1 MTISRRDLVFQSAAF
16 ATATA
21 AASFMPAR
29 AKAPL
34 AGAQIPGVFRYKVG
48 SLEITALLDGY
59 LDIEHNMFPAADA
72 AETAR
77 LLGRSLLPNAPIRT
91 PVNAFLVNSSSRTVL
106 IDTGTAKVMGPT
118 LGDLPANLKVA
129 GVDPAAIDA
138 VLLTHLH
145 PDHSNGLITADGQP
159 QFPNAEIIIPQAE
172 VDFWLDEAV
181 MSRAPADA
189 QPFFKMAQSA
199 TKPYT
204 NRIRRIS
211 GNADIFPGITPVA
224 QPGHT
229 PGHTG
234 YIVSSGSDSLW
245 IWGDIVHAMVLQ
257 IAHPDWAIA
266 FDVDPSQATATR
278 KSAFD
283 RAAADRI
290 AVVGAHIPFPGH
302 GRIVRDGGQYGFV
315 PTPWSPTL

>member
-1 MTISRRDLVFQSAAF
+1 MSISRRNLLTQSAAF
-16 ATATA
+16 AA
-21 AASFMPAR
+21 AVMSFGPAQ

-48 SLEITALLDGY
+48 SLEVTALLDGY
-59 LDIEHNMFPAADA
+59 LDIEHNLFPAADA
-72 AETAR
+72 AETGR
-77 LLGRSLLPNAPIRT
+77 LLGRSLMPNAPIRT

-106 IDTGTAKVMGPT
+106 VDTGSAKLMGPT
-118 LGDLPANLKVA
+118 MGDLPANLKVA
-129 GVDPAAIDA
+129 GIDPAAIDT

-145 PDHSNGLITADGQP
+145 PDHVNGLITADGSRL
-159 QFPNAEIIIPQAE
+159 FPNAEIVIPQTE

-189 QPFFKMAQSA
+189 QPFFKMAQAA
-199 TKPYT
+199 TKPYASQ
-204 NRIRRIS
+204 IRRIS
-211 GNADIFPGITPVA
+211 GNADILPGITPIA

-234 YIVSSGSDSLW
+234 YIVSSGNDSLW

-257 IAHPDWAIA
+257 IAHPDWTIS
-266 FDVDPSQATATR
+266 FDTDPAQAAATR

-283 RAAADRI
+283 RAASHRI

-302 GRIVRDGGQYGFV
+302 GRIVREGSQYGFV